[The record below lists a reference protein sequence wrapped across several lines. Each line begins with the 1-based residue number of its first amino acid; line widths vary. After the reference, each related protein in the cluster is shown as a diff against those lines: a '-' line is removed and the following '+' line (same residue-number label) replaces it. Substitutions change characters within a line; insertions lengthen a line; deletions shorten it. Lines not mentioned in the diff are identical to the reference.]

1 MERKVIIRTGF
12 EICFLGICFAWL
24 LHTPSSLTHTTIIE
38 FINLVLAT
46 ALVNTEELIIQKL
59 NTIAD
64 IPEKLLCWFCGWITY
79 MGFFWLSYYLTGRSD
94 GNIILILVIGSFSI
108 SLHMLGAWLSENI
121 AEKKEDE
128 SFLYDEDDYCSG
140 DKETER

>member
-59 NTIAD
+59 
-64 IPEKLLCWFCGWITY
+64 
-79 MGFFWLSYYLTGRSD
+79 
-94 GNIILILVIGSFSI
+94 
-108 SLHMLGAWLSENI
+108 
-121 AEKKEDE
+121 KKSQTSKKIQK
-128 SFLYDEDDYCSG
+128 SFLQ
-140 DKETER
+140 KFLLKQKFMLNLLFITKLQII